1 MLHLNHFYNQL
12 NLKYNLFSINEI
24 IKAAVQVY

>member
-12 NLKYNLFSINEI
+12 KLKYNLFSINEI